1 MNDEMLNK
9 EEIFTLWISEDDCA
23 IPPLVYLSLKSMVL
37 TGHKVIIY
45 TYTNFD
51 NIPDGVEVIDAN
63 EIMDKSKIFRYKDT
77 KSFSGFANLFRLKR
91 LYEFGGTWLDLD
103 ILLIKN
109 ISELD
114 DIIICSEPQKE
125 FYLHTNNAFIRFP
138 KGDPCV
144 KAMLDYAEM
153 RGSDVSHGETG
164 PKLVSKMLNNE
175 FKDYNKYLKSF
186 SLNNLLRW
194 QDLEDYDKSPD
205 ELLNKLNR
213 EEIYGF
219 HIVNTFFNQVSMD
232 NPEGLFKLLEKS
244 ILSSNSPEE
253 YEFNLRKYG
262 ILENNEDSDHN
273 YIKELDLKYISTF
286 NDNEKTSKNKEITPF
301 TFLIDVKNLRKVE
314 IYNLIFS
321 IGYNPFEENQYI
333 LFGKTDISNDKIK
346 LRNKLAILNSRFED
360 IFDEIEEFILGQNI
374 IAVSN
379 PVIFKKGYLNDKY
392 LKGDIEHIIEKDN
405 SINIF
410 DKSAF
415 KSLAKIYKENIFDLD
430 LEELNK
436 FNYSID
442 IKRDEDLAFFY
453 LNQDENINDLIEKID
468 EIDGIAEMGE
478 IEEINASESDDL
490 FLKIK
495 SEIMELESDL
505 KSENLFDKLSYSY
518 YKDYQNIIG
527 SNSLIEYKLKKN
539 NDALNSQAS
548 FYLNKLNLEKY
559 TLK

>member
-1 MNDEMLNK
+1 MPSD
-9 EEIFTLWISEDDCA
+9 ISA
-23 IPPLVYLSLKSMVL
+23 LRY
-37 TGHKVIIY
+37 Y
-45 TYTNFD
+45 
-51 NIPDGVEVIDAN
+51 
-63 EIMDKSKIFRYKDT
+63 DKP
-77 KSFSGFANLFRLKR
+77 AL
-91 LYEFGGTWLDLD
+91 
-103 ILLIKN
+103 
-109 ISELD
+109 
-114 DIIICSEPQKE
+114 P
-125 FYLHTNNAFIRFP
+125 
-138 KGDPCV
+138 V
-144 KAMLDYAEM
+144 
-153 RGSDVSHGETG
+153 
-164 PKLVSKMLNNE
+164 
-175 FKDYNKYLKSF
+175 SF